1 MTATT
6 KERLA
11 VLNVEFP
18 HKGTFPAASGAG
30 PFYAGT
36 LVVIDAAAR
45 AAVPTP
51 GGTGDGFMAAGLS
64 VATQSNVGLPADATK
79 IEVSYGVHPFLFQGA
94 TPKAGQLAYVVDNQT
109 ISVSTGPAGTRG
121 GAGIVS
127 EVIGSIAYVL
137 IGPLVWSKFAAAG
150 ATGAATA

>member
-1 MTATT
+1 MTATN

-11 VLNVEFP
+11 VLQVEFP
-18 HKGTFPAASGAG
+18 HKGTYPAASGAG

-36 LVVIDAAAR
+36 LVVMDAAAR

-64 VATQSNVGLPADATK
+64 VATQTNVGLPADATK
-79 IEVSYGVHPFLFQGA
+79 IEVSYGVHPFLFQGT
-94 TPKAGQLAYVVDNQT
+94 TPKPGQLAYVVDNQT
-109 ISVSTGPAGTRG
+109 VSVGTGPTGARG
-121 GAGIVS
+121 GAGIIT
-127 EVIGSIAYVL
+127 EVIGAIAYVL

-150 ATGAATA
+150 ATSAGTA

>member
-1 MTATT
+1 MTATN

-36 LVVIDAAAR
+36 LVVMDAAGR

-64 VATQSNVGLPADATK
+64 VATQSNVGGAAGTVP
-79 IEVSYGVHPFLFQGA
+79 IEVSYGVHPFLIQGA
-94 TPKAGQLAYVVDNQT
+94 TPKPGQLAYVVDNQT
-109 ISVSTGPAGTRG
+109 ISITTGPTGARG
-121 GAGIVS
+121 GAGLVT
-127 EVIGSIAYVL
+127 EVIGAVAYVL